1 MINKD
6 PTGNKPITTSS
17 NYNST
22 PFNSMP
28 QNYTGPNFPSEI
40 SIVSESNSLISNIQ
54 PISGG
59 GDFDRN
65 TRRNSNTVE
74 NFFNNSQHYHSN
86 NEDINQNL
94 RIF

>member
-1 MINKD
+1 M
-6 PTGNKPITTSS
+6 PIH
-17 NYNST
+17 YV
-22 PFNSMP
+22 
-28 QNYTGPNFPSEI
+28 GPNFPSEI
-40 SIVSESNSLISNIQ
+40 SIVSESNSMISNIQ

-59 GDFDRN
+59 DIDIN

-74 NFFNNSQHYHSN
+74 NFFNNSQHYQNN